1 MEKAYA
7 KLHGTYEEL
16 NGGQMNEA
24 LVDLTG
30 GVSEKFHFR
39 APETAESIEGGQFWK
54 DLKRYHQQGFLLGC
68 ANTVKDENGNQ
79 EEGMGN
85 SGILFNH
92 AYGIQ

>member
-1 MEKAYA
+1 
-7 KLHGTYEEL
+7 
-16 NGGQMNEA
+16 MNEA

-30 GVSEKFHFR
+30 GVSEKFPLR
-39 APETAESIEGGQFWK
+39 APDIAEQIEGGQFWK
-54 DLKRYHQQGFLLGC
+54 ELKKYHQQGFLLGC
-68 ANTVKDENGNQ
+68 ANTVKDENGNL